1 MPTDLSPR
9 RADFPALEQ
18 MVRGRRLVYLDNA
31 STTFKPRPVLA
42 AVERMLARE
51 SANVHRG
58 VHALSEAATASYEGA
73 RAKVAAFLGGKATE
87 LVFTRGTTES
97 INLVAQAWGRHNL
110 RAGDAIVVT
119 EMEHHSN
126 LVPWQML
133 CRERD
138 ADLRVL
144 PVTDAGTLDLAALPR
159 VLDQRVKLVA
169 LAHVSNV
176 LGVTNPIAAV
186 MAAAHA
192 AGALVLVDGAQAAG
206 HIPVDVG
213 ALGCDFYAVS
223 AHKMLGPT
231 GAGALWARRELLDA
245 MPPWQ
250 GGGEMVLTVRL
261 DGATYREPP
270 WRFEAG
276 TPDIAGAVGM
286 GAAADYL
293 TGVGRAA
300 IAAREA
306 ALAVHAAARLAGIPG
321 LRVLGGS
328 RSAPIFAFTLAGLHP
343 HDIATIVDRE
353 GVAIRSGHHCAEPLH
368 RRFGLAASARASL
381 AFYNTEDEVD
391 VLVHALLTAAEAFA

>member
-1 MPTDLSPR
+1 MSPR

-31 STTFKPRPVLA
+31 STTLKPRPVLA

-73 RAKVAAFLGGKATE
+73 RKKVGAFFGAAPGE
-87 LVFTRGTTES
+87 IVFTRGTTES
-97 INLVAQAWGRHNL
+97 TNLVAQAWGRRNVG
-110 RAGDAIVVT
+110 RGDAIVVT

-133 CRERD
+133 CRERE
-138 ADLRVL
+138 ADLRVI
-144 PVTDAGTLDLAALPR
+144 PVTDEGGLDLTALPR
-159 VLDQRVKLVA
+159 LLDGRVRLVA

-176 LGVTNPIAAV
+176 LGVENPIAEVA
-186 MAAAHA
+186 AAAHA

-206 HIPVDVG
+206 HIPVDVA

-223 AHKMLGPT
+223 GHKMLGPT
-231 GAGALWARRELLDA
+231 GAGALWARRALLDD

-250 GGGEMVLTVRL
+250 GGGEMVLSVRL

-286 GAAADYL
+286 GAAAEYL
-293 TGVGRAA
+293 VAVGREA
-300 IAAREA
+300 IADREA
-306 ALAVHAAARLAGIPG
+306 ALAAHTAARLAEIPG
-321 LRVLGGS
+321 LRILGGS
-328 RSAPIFAFTLAGLHP
+328 RRAPIFAFTLPGLHP

-368 RRFGLAASARASL
+368 RRFGLTATARASL